1 MVVLMMINRLLIKFG
16 MFFLILAGAGVA
28 DADMEQQNQEGSY
41 QHNTYRKKTDL
52 PVATS
57 SKVFTFN
64 GLHRISGKVQ
74 KVKFFG
80 PPGYGDDPKHDQ
92 KFTAYVLKLSEPIKV
107 VENDQNEFNYTT
119 ETTEVQL
126 SFFDFQIEIEKA
138 AQDQQIISVKGEFFS
153 AHTGYH
159 IRKLLMIVKSVH

>member
-1 MVVLMMINRLLIKFG
+1 
-16 MFFLILAGAGVA
+16 MFFLIFAGVGVA
-28 DADMEQQNQEGSY
+28 YADMEQENWEGSY
-41 QHNTYRKKTDL
+41 HHNTHKKKTDL
-52 PVATS
+52 PVITS
-57 SKVFTFN
+57 NKVFTFD

-92 KFTAYVLKLSEPIKV
+92 KLTAYILKLSEPIKV
-107 VENDQNEFNYTT
+107 IENDQNKFNYTA

-126 SFFDFQIEIEKA
+126 SSFDFQKEIEKA
-138 AQDQQIISVKGEFFS
+138 AQDQQIISIVGEFFS

-159 IRKLLMIVKSVH
+159 IRDLLMLVKSVH